1 VRNAPAR
8 RRVVM
13 EEIFAEDCMFHEPK
27 GVYPGRD
34 EIDRVAGVI
43 KALILTFSIAQ
54 LARPRS

>member
-1 VRNAPAR
+1 VR

-13 EEIFAEDCMFHEPK
+13 EEIFAEDCMFYEPK
-27 GVYPGRD
+27 GVYRGRD

-43 KALILTFSIAQ
+43 TALILTFSIAQ